1 MTNEETPQQERI
13 QTAEAVAESALD
25 ELLEDPQYSFLLM
38 PVNQEK
44 IDSANT
50 AVEALSQAI
59 DLIDERLKRSF
70 RFEALRQVEGV
81 ELVEANVAGIRSVL
95 ERIKEEQ
102 IEIGRGGDG
111 YVVVSKNE
119 INNYPPV
126 ICYKFAIT
134 ETTPRGRNTLEGEAQ
149 MQSDFYDFA
158 NGLESS
164 RVGVPMPFYATELG
178 ADKVFA
184 MEKLNAKSVDD
195 ILRGMGRVPEWF
207 DLDSFCDQLQD
218 FFEAAHANGLYH
230 RDMHVGNIMISQ
242 SVTEPEDGKWGHV
255 IDFGLSGHGLE
266 GMDPYVRERA
276 GEKYKY
282 SPDDAIVLEI
292 KRKLRDYLER
302 NRG

>member
-1 MTNEETPQQERI
+1 MSTEESVEQQRVK
-13 QTAEAVAESALD
+13 TAEAAAEEALD
-25 ELLEDPQYSFLLM
+25 ELFEDPQYSFLLM

-44 IDSANT
+44 IDSADT
-50 AVEALSQAI
+50 AVAALAHAI
-59 DLIDERLKRSF
+59 DLIDRRLERSF
-70 RFEALRQVEGV
+70 RFEMLEKVEGV
-81 ELVEANVAGIRSVL
+81 ELTEVSVAGVRSVL
-95 ERIKEEQ
+95 ERIKNEQ

-134 ETTPRGRNTLEGEAQ
+134 ETTPRGRNTLEGEAH
-149 MQSDFYDFA
+149 MQSEFYDFA
-158 NGLESS
+158 KGLDASK
-164 RVGVPMPFYATELG
+164 VGVPMPFYATELG

-195 ILRGMGRVPEWF
+195 ILRGMGRVPDWF
-207 DLDSFCDQLQD
+207 DLEEFCNQLQD
-218 FFEAAHANGLYH
+218 FFDAAHAAGLYH

-242 SVTEPEDGKWGHV
+242 SLTEPTDGKWGHV
-255 IDFGLSGHGLE
+255 IDFGLSGNGVE

-282 SPDDAIVLEI
+282 TPDDAIVPEI
-292 KRKLRDYLER
+292 KRKLGDYLER
-302 NRG
+302 NRV